1 MAWWFWEAEYCVRR
15 IFLSDREELL
25 GSLENANKSVVCSLQ
40 VASGAEI
47 IYCRRQPHGYRKLVP
62 AEERD
67 RERETNNGPAYHD
80 DNVCCH

>member
-1 MAWWFWEAEYCVRR
+1 M
-15 IFLSDREELL
+15 FLSDREELL

-47 IYCRRQPHGYRKLVP
+47 VCCRRQAHGYRKLVP

-67 RERETNNGPAYHD
+67 CEGETNNCPAYHD